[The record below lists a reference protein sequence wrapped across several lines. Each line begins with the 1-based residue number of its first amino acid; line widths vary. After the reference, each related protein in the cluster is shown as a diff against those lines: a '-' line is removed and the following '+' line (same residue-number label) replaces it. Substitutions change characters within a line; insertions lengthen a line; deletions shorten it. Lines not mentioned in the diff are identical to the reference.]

1 MLEDVKHMNVPSG
14 WDVAAIVEASDI
26 PILSSTD
33 RLQSALLRWI
43 DLCGL
48 SGQYHVQNDILA
60 TLKDNMFLDER
71 SFVLDVYSEDINTWS
86 IIWTGSMVSL
96 SEGDMFAEA
105 LVECIPDQRFVNLV
119 AQEYMDAVQYRRASA
134 RRFSH
139 RNERS
144 SNTMDKL
151 IFPLRDNDQAQY
163 LLVVGEPVEGKSL
176 FNTEGAI

>member
-48 SGQYHVQNDILA
+48 SGQYQVQNEILA

-96 SEGDMFAEA
+96 SEGDM
-105 LVECIPDQRFVNLV
+105 L
-119 AQEYMDAVQYRRASA
+119 S
-134 RRFSH
+134 
-139 RNERS
+139 
-144 SNTMDKL
+144 L
-151 IFPLRDNDQAQY
+151 IH
-163 LLVVGEPVEGKSL
+163 
-176 FNTEGAI
+176 I